1 MRSRSKTIVVNVVV
15 AAVVVAV
22 LGASASAWTVSTV
35 ESASTRVSIAN
46 MIDGLGGDSST
57 DFVLDIVTGG
67 HITATARVDHDGP
80 YSLLLNGGDFTGE
93 SDGAGY
99 KLPDNNTGNPAFI
112 GIYDGTMDLQ
122 AIETFGLDRDATIE
136 IGANGTLIVA
146 LNYAEVLDG
155 NRYNLYNY
163 IDDGSVYASAGLS
176 LVATPDGLGGVEVTA
191 VPEPITLSL
200 LGLGGLMLRRRRK

>member
-1 MRSRSKTIVVNVVV
+1 MNRHR
-15 AAVVVAV
+15 
-22 LGASASAWTVSTV
+22 G
-35 ESASTRVSIAN
+35 R
-46 MIDGLGGDSST
+46 
-57 DFVLDIVTGG
+57 
-67 HITATARVDHDGP
+67 
-80 YSLLLNGGDFTGE
+80 
-93 SDGAGY
+93 
-99 KLPDNNTGNPAFI
+99 
-112 GIYDGTMDLQ
+112 
-122 AIETFGLDRDATIE
+122 TFGLERQATIE
-136 IGANGTLIVA
+136 IGASGTLIVA